1 MSECEVEMK
10 LKKAFRLW
18 AEHANVE
25 FKQVHEKPYHV
36 HIRFVAAS
44 NSFIL

>member
-18 AEHANVE
+18 AEHANVV
-25 FKQVHEKPYHV
+25 FKQVQKKPYHV
-36 HIRFVAAS
+36 HIRFASTS